1 MLIFQI
7 NQNQKDDLSKKDWL
21 FWNNYLASRAQEND
35 YVLLPS
41 FIDYIQ
47 NTNQDYDDYL
57 VQLEPI
63 DNEDNDEDE
72 DGNLTI

>member
-7 NQNQKDDLSKKDWL
+7 NQNKKDDLSKKDWL
-21 FWNNYLASRAQEND
+21 FWNNYLAGRAQADD

-47 NTNQDYDDYL
+47 NTNQDYDNYL
-57 VQLEPI
+57 VELEPL
-63 DNEDNDEDE
+63 DDSENDDE

>member
-7 NQNQKDDLSKKDWL
+7 NQNKKDDLSKKDWL
-21 FWNNYLASRAQEND
+21 FWNNYLAGRTQADD

-47 NTNQDYDDYL
+47 NTNQDYDNYL
-57 VQLEPI
+57 VELEPLD
-63 DNEDNDEDE
+63 DNENDDE